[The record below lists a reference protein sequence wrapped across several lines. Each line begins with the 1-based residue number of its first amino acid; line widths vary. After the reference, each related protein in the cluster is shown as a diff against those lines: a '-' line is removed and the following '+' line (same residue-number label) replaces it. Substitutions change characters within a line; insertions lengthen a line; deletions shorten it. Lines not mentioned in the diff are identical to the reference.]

1 MDRSDGKTKEAP
13 HVTSVERAFLLW
25 KRWRRNRANTRLRSF
40 QKPSAGQKSRCTGC
54 FSILVQFRYAEYSE
68 ETGRY
73 KLGIRFFELGVRV
86 SRMWDIRSTA
96 MPHMQHL
103 NYAFG
108 EMVQLGTEDRGQV
121 LYLEKLDSSL
131 LISQTVSLHF

>member
-1 MDRSDGKTKEAP
+1 
-13 HVTSVERAFLLW
+13 
-25 KRWRRNRANTRLRSF
+25 
-40 QKPSAGQKSRCTGC
+40 
-54 FSILVQFRYAEYSE
+54 
-68 ETGRY
+68 
-73 KLGIRFFELGVRV
+73 
-86 SRMWDIRSTA
+86 MWDIRSTA

-108 EMVQLGTEDRGQV
+108 EMVQLGTEDHGQV

>member
-1 MDRSDGKTKEAP
+1 MDALAQEPREHTLTELSKALGWPKIAV
-13 HVTSVERAFLLW
+13 HGLLFHSG
-25 KRWRRNRANTRLRSF
+25 AVSLRE
-40 QKPSAGQKSRCTGC
+40 Q
-54 FSILVQFRYAEYSE
+54 SE